1 MTAVTTAG
9 RSHLGRGGCGPASA
23 VITLV
28 AVLSCG
34 ETRTRGLVADQAV
47 VVRENRSRTTVEAE
61 PSGAP

>member
-34 ETRTRGLVADQAV
+34 ETRTRDLVAEAV

-61 PSGAP
+61 PTGAP